1 MIDILILIL
10 LIAGFITGA
19 KRGLIVQLIHMT
31 GFIIALVVAYTYY
44 KPLAEKFVLW
54 IPFPAVTAGSKLT
67 IAVDTLDLDQTFY
80 RIIAFALIFIAVKF
94 VLQLVASMFDFLK
107 YLPILGF
114 ISNMVGAVLGF
125 IEFYFIL
132 FVLLFVLAL
141 LPIDMIQNLISKSI
155 LTSWMLD
162 HTPLLSETVKKWWYI
177 YIEK

>member
-1 MIDILILIL
+1 MVDILILIL